1 MCNYYLINELSLGSR
16 NLGFEFIAI
25 SDKKSE
31 VVEMTAKTV
40 RDNIKAGK
48 KIHGFQLA
56 ENGNDLVLDEK
67 FFMRNYT
74 VKTHINNIR
83 PKYEYDGQ
91 CVANI
96 MYIVVGSHEENG
108 KRVYDVISSRVE
120 RTTFSEDK
128 LKAMY
133 ELGFIS
139 GGCKIEDDKVILP
152 SLETKEEPK
161 AVPVEP
167 KQEQPKPVE
176 PVKETVVEPEKKS
189 EPPKQEVK
197 EPEKKSETSK
207 PTEPKKAPTVT
218 KPEQKPIKK

>member
-1 MCNYYLINELSLGSR
+1 MCNYYLINELSLGTR

-83 PKYEYDGQ
+83 PKYDYDGS

-96 MYIVVGSHEENG
+96 MYIVIGSHEENG
-108 KRVYDVISSRVE
+108 KTVYDVISSRVE

-139 GGCKIEDDKVILP
+139 GGCKVEDDKVILP
-152 SLETKEEPK
+152 SLGAKPIVEEPK
-161 AVPVEP
+161 TVTVEP
-167 KQEQPKPVE
+167 KPEQPKPVE
-176 PVKETVVEPEKKS
+176 PVKETVVEPEKKTDHA
-189 EPPKQEVK
+189 K
-197 EPEKKSETSK
+197 
-207 PTEPKKAPTVT
+207 
-218 KPEQKPIKK
+218 

>member
-1 MCNYYLINELSLGSR
+1 MCNYYLLNELALGNRS
-16 NLGFEFIAI
+16 LGFEFVSI

-74 VKTHINNIR
+74 VKTHINNLK
-83 PKYEYDGQ
+83 PKYEYEGQ

-108 KRVYDVISSRVE
+108 KTVYDVISSRVE
-120 RTTFSEDK
+120 HTTFTEEK

-133 ELGFIS
+133 DLGFIS
-139 GGCKIEDDKVILP
+139 GGCKIEDDKIILP
-152 SLETKEEPK
+152 TSATKPSMEEPK
-161 AVPVEP
+161 VVVPVEE
-167 KQEQPKPVE
+167 KKAEPKPL
-176 PVKETVVEPEKKS
+176 ETIKP
-189 EPPKQEVK
+189 EVK
-197 EPEKKSETSK
+197 EPEPPK
-207 PTEPKKAPTVT
+207 PAEPKKAPAPTKSET
-218 KPEQKPIKK
+218 KPESKPIKK

>member
-1 MCNYYLINELSLGSR
+1 MCNYYLINELSLGTR

-25 SDKKSE
+25 SDRKSE

-48 KIHGFQLA
+48 RIHGFQLA
-56 ENGNDLVLDEK
+56 KNGNDLVLDEK

-108 KRVYDVISSRVE
+108 KTVYDVISSRVE

-133 ELGFIS
+133 DLGFIS

-161 AVPVEP
+161 TVPLEKVS
-167 KQEQPKPVE
+167 EQPKPVE
-176 PVKETVVEPEKKS
+176 PIKETVVEPEKKS

-197 EPEKKSETSK
+197 EQEKKPE
-207 PTEPKKAPTVT
+207 PTKVAEAKKEQPKKPEA
-218 KPEQKPIKK
+218 KPVKK

>member
-1 MCNYYLINELSLGSR
+1 
-16 NLGFEFIAI
+16 
-25 SDKKSE
+25 
-31 VVEMTAKTV
+31 
-40 RDNIKAGK
+40 
-48 KIHGFQLA
+48 
-56 ENGNDLVLDEK
+56 
-67 FFMRNYT
+67 MRNYT

-133 ELGFIS
+133 DLGFIS

-152 SLETKEEPK
+152 SLETKPIVEEPK
-161 AVPVEP
+161 TVPVEP
-167 KQEQPKPVE
+167 KPEQPKPVE
-176 PVKETVVEPEKKS
+176 QEKKMEFAKS
-189 EPPKQEVK
+189 EPK
-197 EPEKKSETSK
+197 EPTK
-207 PTEPKKAPTVT
+207 PEPTKVAEPKKVPTVT
-218 KPEQKPIKK
+218 KSEQKPIKK